1 MCGILGV
8 SNSSK
13 AKLAKPEVAEVFCKA
28 AMDSLETRGYQSWG
42 VTLIEPGTSATLS
55 VRALG
60 RITKVSSLDFSNA
73 SSVSQAICHTRIASA
88 GAVTLDNA
96 QPIVLGSGVD
106 GDEIVMVHNGT
117 INRQRLESSL
127 ADDFLNLRAG
137 RSSDSQAIAW
147 FLRNA
152 ALLGEVSVSDTV
164 YPAGYFRGRGWR
176 VLETLGVYD
185 SAALIWASTV
195 KPSEQWLARVSDS
208 PLVVGSLAGS
218 IVSASTWA
226 ALDAGAVA
234 IGHKSVHAICELS
247 EGDVI
252 KISGGEIEATFDLD
266 LPPAPPPPKRKA
278 RIVKAG
284 EPYRTA
290 FYDKWFDDDDDVYGH
305 NYGFNY
311 GRKF

>member
-8 SNSSK
+8 SNSTK
-13 AKLAKPEVAEVFCKA
+13 AKLSKPEVAEVFCKV
-28 AMDSLETRGYQSWG
+28 AMDSLESRGYQSWG
-42 VTLIEPGTSATLS
+42 VTLIEPDTSATLS

-73 SSVSQAICHTRIASA
+73 SSVAQAICHTRIASA

-106 GDEIVMVHNGT
+106 GDEIVMAHNGT
-117 INRQRLESSL
+117 INRERLESSL

-152 ALLGEVSVSDTV
+152 ALLGDVSLADTV

-176 VLETLGVYD
+176 VLETLSAYD

-195 KPSEQWLARVSDS
+195 KPHEQWLARVSDS

-234 IGHKSVHAICELS
+234 IGYKSVHAICELS

-252 KISGGEIEATFDLD
+252 KVVNGEIEATFDLD

-290 FYDKWFDDDDDVYGH
+290 FYDKWFDDDDAYGH